1 MYSLKT
7 VRSFSVTMLI
17 LFFFIPSGNL
27 RSVDAAAKE
36 AAVPVVGGKAKD
48 FQLATPKGE
57 KVSLSEQLKKGP
69 VVLLV
74 LRGYPEYQCPV
85 CTRQVGQFIANTAK
99 FKKAKASV
107 VMVYPGAAK
116 DLEKRAD
123 EFIRDQSLPE
133 NFYFLVDPDYKF
145 TNAYHLRWN
154 AKRETAYPS
163 TFVIDKDGKI
173 KYAKISKT
181 HGGRANAKEVL
192 QALGE

>member
-1 MYSLKT
+1 MYSLEF
-7 VRSFSVTMLI
+7 VRPMTVTMLALLLI
-17 LFFFIPSGNL
+17 HGGKP
-27 RSVDAAAKE
+27 VAADTANKE
-36 AAVPVVGGKAKD
+36 ATGPAVGETAKD
-48 FQLATPKGE
+48 FQLATPGGK

-74 LRGYPEYQCPV
+74 LRGYPGYQCPI
-85 CTRQVGQFIANTAK
+85 CTRQVGQFISNAARLK
-99 FKKAKASV
+99 AAKASV
-107 VMVYPGAAK
+107 VMVYPGPAK

-145 TNAYHLRWN
+145 TNAYHLRWD

-163 TFVIDKDGKI
+163 TFVIGTDGKI

-181 HGGRANAKEVL
+181 HGNRASAKEVL
-192 QALGE
+192 QELGK

>member
-1 MYSLKT
+1 MYSLIRARFFT
-7 VRSFSVTMLI
+7 VTMLT
-17 LFFFIPSGNL
+17 LLLSQGGEL
-27 RSVDAAAKE
+27 LAADTANKE
-36 AAVPVVGGKAKD
+36 AALPAVGDTAKD
-48 FQLATPKGE
+48 FQLATPGGQ

-85 CTRQVGQFIANTAK
+85 CTRQVGQFIANAAK

-145 TNAYHLRWN
+145 TNAYHLRWD

-163 TFVIDKDGKI
+163 TFVIGTDNKI

-181 HGGRANAKEVL
+181 HGNRASAKEVL
-192 QALGE
+192 QELGK

>member
-1 MYSLKT
+1 MYSLKP
-7 VRSFSVTMLI
+7 VRLFSVTMLTLLLI
-17 LFFFIPSGNL
+17 QDGELL
-27 RSVDAAAKE
+27 AADAKAKE
-36 AAVPVVGGKAKD
+36 AAIPAVGDTAKD

-74 LRGYPEYQCPV
+74 LRGYPGYQCPI
-85 CTRQVGQFIANTAK
+85 CTRQVGQFISNAAK
-99 FKKAKASV
+99 LKAAKASV
-107 VMVYPGAAK
+107 IMVYPGPAK

-133 NFYFLVDPDYKF
+133 NFYFLVDPDYQF
-145 TNAYHLRWN
+145 TNAYHLRWD

-163 TFVIDKDGKI
+163 TFVIGTDGKI

-181 HGGRANAKEVL
+181 HGNRANAKEVL
-192 QALGE
+192 QSLGE

>member
-1 MYSLKT
+1 MYPLKT
-7 VRSFSVTMLI
+7 LRSFTAMM
-17 LFFFIPSGNL
+17 LFFIIQCGNL
-27 RSVDAAAKE
+27 SAADPAIKE
-36 AAVPVVGGKAKD
+36 TAMPAVGDTAKD
-48 FQLATPKGE
+48 FQLATPQGE
-57 KVSLSEQLKKGP
+57 KVSLSQQLKKGP

-74 LRGYPEYQCPV
+74 LRGYPGYQCPI
-85 CTRQVGQFIANTAK
+85 CTRQVGQYISNAAKLKAAN
-99 FKKAKASV
+99 ASV
-107 VMVYPGAAK
+107 MMVYPGAAK
-116 DLEKRAD
+116 DLEKRAE

-145 TNAYHLRWN
+145 TNAYHLRWD

-163 TFVIDKDGKI
+163 TFVIGTDGKI

>member
-1 MYSLKT
+1 MYSLELARSLT
-7 VRSFSVTMLI
+7 VSI
-17 LFFFIPSGNL
+17 LTLFLVQGGNL
-27 RSVDAAAKE
+27 CAADPATKE
-36 AAVPVVGGKAKD
+36 TDLPAVGDTAKD

-85 CTRQVGQFIANTAK
+85 CTRQVGQFIANAAN

-107 VMVYPGAAK
+107 VMLYPGAAK

-145 TNAYHLRWN
+145 TNAYHLRWD

-163 TFVIDKDGKI
+163 TFVIGTDDKI
-173 KYAKISKT
+173 KYAKISMT
-181 HGGRANAKEVL
+181 HRGRADAKEVL
-192 QALGE
+192 KALDE

>member
-1 MYSLKT
+1 MYSLKP
-7 VRSFSVTMLI
+7 VRLFSVTVLTLLLIQGGEMLAA
-17 LFFFIPSGNL
+17 
-27 RSVDAAAKE
+27 DAKAKE
-36 AAVPVVGGKAKD
+36 AAIPAVGDTAKD

-74 LRGYPEYQCPV
+74 LRGYPGYQCPI
-85 CTRQVGQFIANTAK
+85 CTRQVGQFISNAAK
-99 FKKAKASV
+99 LKAAKASV
-107 VMVYPGAAK
+107 IMVYPGPAK

-133 NFYFLVDPDYKF
+133 NFYFLVDPDYQF
-145 TNAYHLRWN
+145 TNAYHLRWD

-163 TFVIDKDGKI
+163 TFVIGTDGKI

-181 HGGRANAKEVL
+181 HGNRANAKEVL
-192 QALGE
+192 QSLGE